1 MIFVTRHENSGGGGP
16 MAKQAADHFTLD
28 LLDKPKRGRPRKPD
42 ALTPAERARAY
53 RARKRAAKAKREPMW
68 RGPNGETWT
77 GRGKPPKW
85 VEQFRKGGLAIG
97 FY

>member
-1 MIFVTRHENSGGGGP
+1 
-16 MAKQAADHFTLD
+16 MAKQSADHFTLD

-53 RARKRAAKAKREPMW
+53 RARKRRAKAVAEHFRSIGITGIY

-77 GRGKPPKW
+77 GRGLMPKW
-85 VEQFRKGGLAIG
+85 LAVQVREGIDKQT
-97 FY
+97 FWVPF